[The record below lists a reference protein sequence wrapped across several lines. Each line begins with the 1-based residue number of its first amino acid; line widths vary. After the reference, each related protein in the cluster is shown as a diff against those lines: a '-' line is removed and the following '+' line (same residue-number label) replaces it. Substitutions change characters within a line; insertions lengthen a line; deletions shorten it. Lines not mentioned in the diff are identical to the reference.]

1 MRQPGLQHLPVPRRG
16 VGLTVGRASPADT
29 QEYNNDRNAV
39 RHTHLGGHMIIAG
52 SLVRGSGAVI
62 HGFDPSTGE
71 KLEPAYQYGD
81 ESHAA
86 AACEAAAFATYRS
99 TLAEQ
104 RAKFLKVSRTTSR
117 PSATKSSPER
127 SPRLGSPPAAS
138 PVKSGATGQ
147 LRMFADVLR
156 EGSWNGARIDP
167 AQPDR
172 TPFERQAGGRGRPRN
187 RRRRLHCRLRARRA
201 APVFWTTQR
210 EQLPDVK
217 IELREMVSSAQF
229 EGLMIGKLD
238 LGMARPPLKR
248 PGIVSRPL
256 LHEQL
261 IAAVFHSIGAFRE
274 RPVELDAAWHG
285 DSTNPALLRLLRDVL
300 PAREWTTDT
309 VIDDVL
315 R

>member
-1 MRQPGLQHLPVPRRG
+1 
-16 VGLTVGRASPADT
+16 
-29 QEYNNDRNAV
+29 
-39 RHTHLGGHMIIAG
+39 
-52 SLVRGSGAVI
+52 
-62 HGFDPSTGE
+62 
-71 KLEPAYQYGD
+71 
-81 ESHAA
+81 
-86 AACEAAAFATYRS
+86 
-99 TLAEQ
+99 
-104 RAKFLKVSRTTSR
+104 
-117 PSATKSSPER
+117 
-127 SPRLGSPPAAS
+127 
-138 PVKSGATGQ
+138 
-147 LRMFADVLR
+147 
-156 EGSWNGARIDP
+156 
-167 AQPDR
+167 
-172 TPFERQAGGRGRPRN
+172 
-187 RRRRLHCRLRARRA
+187 
-201 APVFWTTQR
+201 
-210 EQLPDVK
+210 VK

-300 PAREWTTDT
+300 PAPEWTRDT